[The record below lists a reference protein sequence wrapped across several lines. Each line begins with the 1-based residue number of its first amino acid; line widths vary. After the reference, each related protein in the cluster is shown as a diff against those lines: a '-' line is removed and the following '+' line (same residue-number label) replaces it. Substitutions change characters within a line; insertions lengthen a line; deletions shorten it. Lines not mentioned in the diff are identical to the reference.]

1 MPTPLPPKGTV
12 LQTAEFADS
21 LYSPVLVAFV
31 SCVSS
36 TFFQPARS
44 GSHLYSAHRNTV
56 RSGHQVMVLHTLVGI
71 RHLRGCLTL
80 AFCTLIVSQLGR
92 FVKGFLEI
100 FSRKFVSRMVGSTQ
114 LPRTVRP
121 PEGSQLLG
129 GSLPL
134 TSLVYHR
141 PSQKSTGNVVQIR
154 DFSWQLFCSFCLLT
168 NWLGCGIMEIRGQDS
183 RGRAAEN

>member
-21 LYSPVLVAFV
+21 LYSPVLMAFV

-80 AFCTLIVSQLGR
+80 TFCTLIVSQLGR
-92 FVKGFLEI
+92 FVKGFLKN
-100 FSRKFVSRMVGSTQ
+100 FSKISSVVA
-114 LPRTVRP
+114 
-121 PEGSQLLG
+121 
-129 GSLPL
+129 
-134 TSLVYHR
+134 
-141 PSQKSTGNVVQIR
+141 TG
-154 DFSWQLFCSFCLLT
+154 
-168 NWLGCGIMEIRGQDS
+168 LGCNCPPSHPRCEWSLGHIVLGLPS
-183 RGRAAEN
+183 TAP

>member
-80 AFCTLIVSQLGR
+80 AFCTCIIAHIRLLVKYFFEKSQFYFLGFRLHLLLSRSVLLAKTLVEELGNTPWNRTFEEASFRTLCTFSIAHWVGFVKRFFELFRSVGRFCFTSPNYALGR
-92 FVKGFLEI
+92 GC
-100 FSRKFVSRMVGSTQ
+100 S
-114 LPRTVRP
+114 
-121 PEGSQLLG
+121 LL
-129 GSLPL
+129 SA
-134 TSLVYHR
+134 S
-141 PSQKSTGNVVQIR
+141 
-154 DFSWQLFCSFCLLT
+154 
-168 NWLGCGIMEIRGQDS
+168 
-183 RGRAAEN
+183 

>member
-21 LYSPVLVAFV
+21 LYSPVLMAFV

-80 AFCTLIVSQLGR
+80 AFCTLIVSHFKG
-92 FVKGFLEI
+92 FVKRFFE
-100 FSRKFVSRMVGSTQ
+100 
-114 LPRTVRP
+114 
-121 PEGSQLLG
+121 
-129 GSLPL
+129 
-134 TSLVYHR
+134 
-141 PSQKSTGNVVQIR
+141 
-154 DFSWQLFCSFCLLT
+154 LFCSVGRFCFTSPNYALGRGCSLLSASLHPYCIT
-168 NWLGCGIMEIRGQDS
+168 TWEICQGVFQTFFIFYFGIG
-183 RGRAAEN
+183 

>member
-1 MPTPLPPKGTV
+1 MLTPLPPKGTV

-44 GSHLYSAHRNTV
+44 GSHLYTANRNTL
-56 RSGHQVMVLHTLVGI
+56 RSGHRVMVLHTLVGI

-92 FVKGFLEI
+92 FVKGFFYFFRDF
-100 FSRKFVSRMVGSTQ
+100 FSRPSFCGSFPIPTLRSR
-114 LPRTVRP
+114 P
-121 PEGSQLLG
+121 LG
-129 GSLPL
+129 VLSLPL
-134 TSLVYHR
+134 TMIVYHR
-141 PSQKSTGNVVQIR
+141 LHTKSIGNVAQIR
-154 DFSWQLFCSFCLLT
+154 DFS
-168 NWLGCGIMEIRGQDS
+168 
-183 RGRAAEN
+183 

>member
-1 MPTPLPPKGTV
+1 MVFRGSCP
-12 LQTAEFADS
+12 
-21 LYSPVLVAFV
+21 SPAVGVVAFV

-80 AFCTLIVSQLGR
+80 AFCTLIVSQLGW

-121 PEGSQLLG
+121 PEGSQRLG

-141 PSQKSTGNVVQIR
+141 PPQKSTGNVAQIR
-154 DFSWQLFCSFCLLT
+154 DFVGCLFCSFCLLT
-168 NWLGCGIMEIRGQDS
+168 NWLGCGIMEIRGQDN
-183 RGRAAEN
+183 RGRAAENLNGKTP